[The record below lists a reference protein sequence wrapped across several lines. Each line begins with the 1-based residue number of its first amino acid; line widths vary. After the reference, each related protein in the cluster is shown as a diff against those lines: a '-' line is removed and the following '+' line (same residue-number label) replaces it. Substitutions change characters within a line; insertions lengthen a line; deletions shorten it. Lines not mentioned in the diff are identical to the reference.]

1 MQKRTIFPAKMSD
14 TKTKIQDLKSDK
26 SSEKSKKGNFKFFKA
41 QRMLDMVVF
50 TTGFGKLNF
59 L

>member
-1 MQKRTIFPAKMSD
+1 MQKRTIFPVKMSD

-41 QRMLDMVVF
+41 QRMYEIAIF
-50 TTGFGKLNF
+50 TT
-59 L
+59 